1 MSSSSAQTD
10 SHPGIAGS
18 PVAAG
23 PQPAAAPG
31 AAHTGRRLFRRKRSR
46 ELALVWLLLTPAL
59 LIFLVFRIIPLLWNL
74 VLSFQFWSPM
84 KPAEYAGLFHYEEM
98 FIYDDVFWT
107 ALQNTFVYM
116 LTAPIAITI
125 AVILALL
132 VNSRIRGRGVYRT
145 IIFLSYPLMV
155 VAVGIIWRW
164 LYDERVGLINY
175 VLRSLGIIDEPI
187 AFLESYAT
195 ALPSV
200 IAAAIWQIV
209 GFFMIILLTGLQ
221 NIPQNLYEAASIDGA
236 SRTSQFFRITLPLLR
251 PSIFLCFVIAI
262 IASFTS
268 FDLIYVMTGGGPGHA
283 TELLITYI
291 YKAAF
296 TLSRFD
302 YAGALTIVMFTLFVA
317 LALIGNALSG
327 GDAGKVDI
335 AD

>member
-1 MSSSSAQTD
+1 M
-10 SHPGIAGS
+10 
-18 PVAAG
+18 PVETASRVARTT
-23 PQPAAAPG
+23 
-31 AAHTGRRLFRRKRSR
+31 TGRGGLLARKRHR
-46 ELALVWLLLTPAL
+46 ELLLIWLLLTPAL
-59 LIFLVFRIIPLLWNL
+59 LIFLAYRILPLLWNG
-74 VLSFQFWSPM
+74 VLSFQFWSPT
-84 KPAEYAGLFHYEEM
+84 KPAEWAGLFHYEEM
-98 FIYDDVFWT
+98 FVYDDVFWT
-107 ALQNTFVYM
+107 SLYNTFLYM
-116 LTAPIAITI
+116 LTAPISIGI
-125 AVILALL
+125 AVVLALM

-175 VLRSLGIIDEPI
+175 LLRQAGLIDEPI
-187 AFLESYAT
+187 AFLESYGT

-200 IAAAIWQIV
+200 IAAAIWQIT

-221 NIPQNLYEAASIDGA
+221 NIPPSLYEAASIDGA
-236 SRTSQFFRITLPLLR
+236 SRWSQFWRITLPLLR
-251 PSIFLCFVIAI
+251 PSIFICFVIAI

-296 TLSRFD
+296 TLSQFD
-302 YAGALTIVMFTLFVA
+302 YAGALTIVMFVLFVGIA
-317 LALIGNALSG
+317 LLGNLLAG

-335 AD
+335 AE

>member
-1 MSSSSAQTD
+1 LLAK
-10 SHPGIAGS
+10 
-18 PVAAG
+18 
-23 PQPAAAPG
+23 
-31 AAHTGRRLFRRKRSR
+31 KRHR
-46 ELALVWLLLTPAL
+46 EYLLVWLLLLPAL
-59 LIFLVFRIIPLLWNL
+59 AIFALYRIIPLIWNGI
-74 VLSFQFWSPM
+74 LSFQFWSPS
-84 KPAEYAGLFHYEEM
+84 KPAEWAGLFHYEEM
-98 FIYDDVFWT
+98 FVYDDVFWT
-107 ALQNTFVYM
+107 SLYNTFKYM
-116 LTAPIAITI
+116 LTAPIAIVI
-125 AVILALL
+125 ALVLALM

-164 LYDERVGLINY
+164 LFDQRVGLINY
-175 VLRSLGIIDEPI
+175 TLRSLGLIDEPI
-187 AFLESYAT
+187 AFLETYAT

-221 NIPQNLYEAASIDGA
+221 SIPQNLYEAASIDGA
-236 SRTSQFFRITLPLLR
+236 SRWSQFWRITLPLLR
-251 PSIFLCFVIAI
+251 PSIFLCFVIGI

-296 TLSRFD
+296 TLTQFD
-302 YAGALTIVMFTLFVA
+302 YAGALTIVMFLLFVGI
-317 LALIGNALSG
+317 ALIGNFIAG
-327 GDAGKVDI
+327 GDAGRVDI